1 MPSLP
6 ILLAALA
13 GGALLLANLGASRRL
28 GREPGLPPGQRRAQ
42 HLVIWLL
49 PVVGALLVWWLS
61 RPEPPPPPAPANG
74 SPEENDEDLAICHTD
89 YHHSD

>member
-28 GREPGLPPGQRRAQ
+28 GRTPGLPPGQRRAQ
-42 HLVIWLL
+42 HLVIW
-49 PVVGALLVWWLS
+49 WLS
-61 RPEPPPPPAPANG
+61 RPELPPPPAPAHG